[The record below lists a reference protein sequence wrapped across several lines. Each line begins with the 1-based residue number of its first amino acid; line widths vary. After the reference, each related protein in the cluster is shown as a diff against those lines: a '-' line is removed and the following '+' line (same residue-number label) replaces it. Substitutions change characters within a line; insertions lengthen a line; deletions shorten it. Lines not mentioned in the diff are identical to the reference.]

1 MATGK
6 KYIMK
11 KNKSKS
17 KTKSLFENTFNF
29 RAWSDWDRVK
39 SGGDFISDSV
49 KQVVEPNTA
58 KVVESFNDAQKR
70 MKLTDEDIALRGR
83 SLLRLSL
90 FMLGLSVLLF
100 CYAIYHFIFGTIHA
114 GVFALALTALSAI
127 YAFRYHFWY
136 FQIKTRTLGCTLQEW
151 YRQGIMG
158 KKL

>member
-6 KYIMK
+6 KNIMK
-11 KNKSKS
+11 KSKS
-17 KTKSLFENTFNF
+17 KSNTKTLFQNTFNF

-39 SGGDFISDSV
+39 SGGDFISDTV

-70 MKLTDEDIALRGR
+70 MKLTDEDIASRGR
-83 SLLRLSL
+83 ALLRLSF
-90 FMLGLSVLLF
+90 FMACLAVLLF

-114 GVFALALTALSAI
+114 GIFALALTCLSAV

-136 FQIKTRTLGCTLQEW
+136 FQIKTRTLGYTLQEW
-151 YRQGIMG
+151 FKQGLMG
-158 KKL
+158 KKV

>member
-6 KYIMK
+6 KNIMK
-11 KNKSKS
+11 NRKSKA
-17 KTKSLFENTFNF
+17 KTKTLFENSFNF

-58 KVVESFNDAQKR
+58 KVVESFSDAQKR
-70 MKLTDEDIALRGR
+70 MKLTDEDIASRGR
-83 SLLRLSL
+83 SLLMLSL
-90 FMLGLSVLLF
+90 FMVSLSVLLF

-114 GVFALALTALSAI
+114 GILALSLAALSAI

-151 YRQGIMG
+151 FKQGLMG